1 VANYDLAYF
10 YEIAVPSPDRRKHL
24 SSVEDL
30 AKVDDVDLLRA
41 ALQIGLLWTSGQGG
55 TADESACTPGSV
67 PARLAAMRWAAIHL
81 GLPSPAGS
89 SGLPADS
96 GGPPSNACAGTRKF
110 LS

>member
-1 VANYDLAYF
+1 MANYDLAYF

-55 TADESACTPGSV
+55 TADESACTPGTV
-67 PARLAAMRWAAIHL
+67 L
-81 GLPSPAGS
+81 G
-89 SGLPADS
+89 
-96 GGPPSNACAGTRKF
+96 
-110 LS
+110 